1 MPAVRRLAHSS
12 EQTRKMLLSR
22 RFLVVSL
29 SAALAITAQTA
40 SPASKTLV
48 FCSEGSPAGF
58 DSAQYTTS
66 TDFDAGAHAVY
77 DQLVEFRRG
86 TLDLVPGL
94 AEQWEESPDAKTF
107 TFHLR
112 HGVKFQSTPY
122 FKPTRDFN
130 ADDVVFTFKRMI
142 DPNDPFQKAHPVS
155 FPYLTDLGYDK
166 NIASVE
172 KLDDYTVRFTL
183 KTADVVFVRNIAME
197 FASIV
202 SAEYAAQLLK
212 QGKPED
218 LNQKPVGTGAFVFRD
233 YQKDATIRY
242 DANPTY
248 WNRKDVHIEKL
259 VFRRHRRKIAGAR
272 LQSPR
277 K

>member
-1 MPAVRRLAHSS
+1 MPKKSRSS
-12 EQTRKMLLSR
+12 FTLPRMARAAGSVLI
-22 RFLVVSL
+22 
-29 SAALAITAQTA
+29 ALAASGAISTSAQA
-40 SPASKTLV
+40 AGKTLV

-77 DQLVEFRRG
+77 DTLVEFKRG
-86 TLDLVPGL
+86 SLDLVPGL
-94 AEQWEESPDAKTF
+94 AEKWEESPDAKTF

-112 HGVKFQSTPY
+112 HGVKFQTTDW

-142 DPNDPFQKAHPVS
+142 DPENPFQKAHPVS
-155 FPYLTDLGYDK
+155 FPYLSDLDYDK

-183 KTADVVFVRNIAME
+183 RTSDVVFVRNIAME

-202 SAEYAAQLLK
+202 SAQYADQLL
-212 QGKPED
+212 
-218 LNQKPVGTGAFVFRD
+218 
-233 YQKDATIRY
+233 
-242 DANPTY
+242 
-248 WNRKDVHIEKL
+248 
-259 VFRRHRRKIAGAR
+259 
-272 LQSPR
+272 
-277 K
+277 